1 MAQVKS
7 NEEAK
12 LDLDGFVRTGLDGK
26 QIAVNKEFDFK
37 GFYEYMEDMP
47 QMMLSKDEVNWIE
60 RRPTTGEKVP
70 VFMNMSCGTKLA
82 AHTGLETVNIFKT
95 LGVEFVAGTG
105 RQYCCGKIYRANAR
119 DGAGERMSKA
129 SINRFREWGAMTAVH
144 HCPSCQIIFDDFVK
158 RRPDVAP
165 AGFTNKHFSTF
176 LEERLL
182 QLGDK
187 VPWKR
192 KVDARVLLEVYGFDT
207 MSPVHAE
214 VANTAERILSL
225 VPGVQFIGR
234 LEMPSQGAACLTHPD
249 GLQNESKLSREE
261 FVAMQGEL
269 RQQLRARG
277 ASVIAPVDKFCQ
289 REWSKFA
296 ADDIPVRHYLS
307 IVADALGCDEPD
319 RFQLL
324 WQLRDTKAILEATRP
339 YWESWGVDEKT
350 ATWLVARQFDSG
362 HTGFDPKC
370 GCGGDPDRC
379 TTGKFT
385 PDGHTHDHDHDHESH
400 A

>member
-1 MAQVKS
+1 MAQVKAD
-7 NEEAK
+7 EGAK
-12 LDLDGFVRTGLDGK
+12 LDLDGFVRKGLDGK
-26 QIAVNKEFDFK
+26 QIEVNKKFDFK
-37 GFYEYMEDMP
+37 GFYDYMEDMT
-47 QMMLSKDEVNWIE
+47 QLMLSKEEVHWIE
-60 RRPTTGEKVP
+60 QRPTTKEEVP

-82 AHTGLETVNIFKT
+82 PHTGLETVNIFKA
-95 LGVEFVAGTG
+95 LGVGFVAGVG
-105 RQYCCGKIYRANAR
+105 RQYCCGKILRANNEN
-119 DGAGERMSKA
+119 GAGERMSKA

-144 HCPSCQIIFDDFVK
+144 HCPSCQIIFDDYVK
-158 RRPDVAP
+158 RTPHAAP

-187 VPWKR
+187 VPWKNR
-192 KVDARVLLEVYGFDT
+192 VDARVLLETYGFDT

-225 VPGVQFIGR
+225 VPGVQVIGR

-269 RQQLRARG
+269 REQLQARRANM
-277 ASVIAPVDKFCQ
+277 IAPLDKFCQ

-307 IVADALGCDEPD
+307 IVAAALGCDEPD

-324 WQLRDTKAILEATRP
+324 WQLGDTKAILEATRP

-379 TTGKFT
+379 TTGKFK
-385 PDGHTHDHDHDHESH
+385 PGAHTHDHDHASH
-400 A
+400 T

>member
-1 MAQVKS
+1 MAEVKAD
-7 NEEAK
+7 EEAK

-26 QIAVNKEFDFK
+26 QIEVNKKFDYK
-37 GFYEYMEDMP
+37 GFYDYMEDMV
-47 QMMLSKDEVNWIE
+47 QLMLSREEVNWIE
-60 RRPTTGEKVP
+60 QRPATGEKIP
-70 VFMNMSCGTKLA
+70 VFMNMSCGTRLA
-82 AHTGLETVNIFKT
+82 PHTGLETVNIFKA
-95 LGVEFVAGTG
+95 LGVEFVAGVG
-105 RQYCCGKIYRANAR
+105 RQYCCGKIYRANGR

-144 HCPSCQIIFDDFVK
+144 HCPSCQIVFNDFVK

-187 VPWKR
+187 VPWKK
-192 KVDARVLLEVYGFDT
+192 KVDARVLLEVYGFET
-207 MSPVHAE
+207 ISPVHAE

-249 GLQNESKLSREE
+249 GLQTESKLSREE

-269 RQQLRARG
+269 RQQLQARG
-277 ASVIAPVDKFCQ
+277 ANVIAPVDKFCQ

-307 IVADALGCDEPD
+307 IVAEALGCDEPD

-324 WQLRDTKAILEATRP
+324 WQLQDTKAILEATRP

-379 TTGKFT
+379 TTGKFK
-385 PDGHTHDHDHDHESH
+385 PADHTHDHASH